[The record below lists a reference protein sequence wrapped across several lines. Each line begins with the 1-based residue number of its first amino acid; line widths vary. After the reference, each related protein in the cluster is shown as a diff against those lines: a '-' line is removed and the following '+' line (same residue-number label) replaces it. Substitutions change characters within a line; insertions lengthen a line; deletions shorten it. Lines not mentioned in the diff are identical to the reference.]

1 MDEKSTING
10 MKHNLLDKRR
20 DLTLQSLYNL
30 FRGQIQDF
38 SWEGMHH

>member
-10 MKHNLLDKRR
+10 MKHNLLNKPG

-30 FRGQIQDF
+30 FQGQIQDF
-38 SWEGMHH
+38 SEEGMHH